1 MSDVHERLRRLLF
14 VVPYVARHRGVT
26 VDALAKQL
34 GVSREELLRDLELL
48 TMVGRPPFQPDD
60 FIDLHVENDRVW
72 VDLDQRFSKPPRL
85 TGPEAAALAAA
96 AELLRP
102 AAQSALAS
110 ALAKLEKVL
119 PPQAKKMYRE
129 LGSAVN
135 ARSVATAELGT
146 LTRAVEERRE
156 VEFDYAGQGR
166 TAAEKRRFEPTE
178 VFNHRGQWYLY
189 GWDLGRGSERLFRLD
204 RMTHI
209 VLTDR
214 RFSPRNLPPARVPD
228 PSERGEVRVR
238 FTAQAA
244 PFLRERFGS
253 DVRELTD
260 GGVEVKVIGDERWL
274 VQWILSFG
282 GQAEVLEPAWARQ
295 AVASAALRAL
305 EGTR

>member
-60 FIDLHVENDRVW
+60 FIDLHVENDQVW

-102 AAQSALAS
+102 AAQTALAS
-110 ALAKLEKVL
+110 ALGKLERIL
-119 PPQAKKMYRE
+119 PPGAKKMYRE

-135 ARSVATAELGT
+135 ARSQAPEALGI

-156 VEFDYAGQGR
+156 LEFEYAGPGK
-166 TAAEKRRFEPTE
+166 TAAEKRRVEPAE
-178 VFNHRGQWYLY
+178 VFNHRGLWYVH
-189 GWDLGRGSERLFRLD
+189 GWDLGRDSERLFRLD
-204 RMTHI
+204 RMTGI
-209 VLTDR
+209 VLGDR
-214 RFSPRNLPPARVPD
+214 RFSPRSMSPARVPD
-228 PSERGEVRVR
+228 PAERGEVRVR

-244 PFLRERFGS
+244 PYQRERFGGEA
-253 DVRELTD
+253 RELTD

-274 VQWILSFG
+274 VQWVLSFG
-282 GQAEVLEPAWARQ
+282 GEAEVVEPAWARE
-295 AVASAALRAL
+295 AVSRAALRAL
-305 EGTR
+305 EETL

>member
-26 VDALAKQL
+26 VDALARQL

-60 FIDLHVENDRVW
+60 FIDLHVENDQIW

-102 AAQSALAS
+102 GAQTALAS
-110 ALAKLEKVL
+110 ALGKLERIL
-119 PPQAKKMYRE
+119 PTSAKKMYRE

-135 ARSVATAELGT
+135 ARSLAPEALGI
-146 LTRAVEERRE
+146 LTRAVEERHE
-156 VEFDYAGQGR
+156 LEFDYAARGS
-166 TAAEKRRFEPTE
+166 TAAERRRVEPVE

-189 GWDLGRGSERLFRLD
+189 GWDLTRGSERLFRLD
-204 RMTHI
+204 RMTDI
-209 VLTDR
+209 RRTDR
-214 RFSPRNLPPARVPD
+214 TFSPRSMPPARVPD
-228 PSERGEVRVR
+228 PAERGSVRVR

-244 PFLRERFGS
+244 PYLRERFGGEA
-253 DVRELTD
+253 RELTD
-260 GGVEVKVIGDERWL
+260 GGVEVKVAGEERWL
-274 VQWILSFG
+274 IQWVLSFG
-282 GQAEVLEPAWARQ
+282 GEAEVLEPAWARE
-295 AVASAALRAL
+295 AVCRAALKAL
-305 EGTR
+305 EAT